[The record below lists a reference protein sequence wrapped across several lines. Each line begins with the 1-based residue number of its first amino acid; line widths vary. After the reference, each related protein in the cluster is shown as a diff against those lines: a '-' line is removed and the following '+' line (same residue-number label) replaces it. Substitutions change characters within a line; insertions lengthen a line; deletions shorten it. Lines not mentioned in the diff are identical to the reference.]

1 MAEETK
7 FSQEQV
13 TPELSESDKIRK
25 RVSEYKAQLSPNSL
39 QVIEVMLNQQ
49 LAGGKI
55 KAGDLDALILLR
67 DDVNKASIDYRT
79 QLEHAQRRLNE
90 LAETEMAEKVAAEEA
105 AKQALVDSRDAERQ
119 RRKAVED
126 RLAQMEA
133 VLASH
138 GISMDLNQDGVV
150 GLKDG
155 QVADEL
161 TAEEQAKV
169 DNMIQV
175 EKDNVTTQPSRA
187 FQMARAMNPEPSVS
201 QQMQDELEPLHTE
214 PSNGEIHRP
223 LPDPM
228 ESWDGPLTHEPSVS
242 DEQMAAANE
251 MISELEEEEGFDAN
265 GSPTRE
271 VPRSIPQSET
281 TKTFGQWDRE
291 TQLELK
297 LREEVPNDAKG
308 TEDFN
313 AEVER
318 VSQQADSAPVISN
331 SQLPGDETTEYDESD
346 DIEAAKRI
354 ETPTEDGG
362 PDSEFV
368 LSRQGVKMIADY
380 PEEEEYEEITIPTE
394 SELKKMTKS
403 AIAEHAGVLDFDIPT
418 TLTKAKMIE
427 KFMVEVETYITNLQ
441 ESGEFVSA
449 TTEEDED
456 ADTDNHKDG
465 GYF

>member
-25 RVSEYKAQLSPNSL
+25 RINEYKAQLSPNSL

-105 AKQALVDSRDAERQ
+105 AKQALVESRDAERQ

-126 RLAQMEA
+126 RMAQMEA

-138 GISMDLNQDGVV
+138 GISMYLNQDGVV

-161 TAEEQAKV
+161 TAEEQAQV

-187 FQMARAMNPEPSVS
+187 FQMARAMNPEPIS
-201 QQMQDELEPLHTE
+201 P
-214 PSNGEIHRP
+214 P
-223 LPDPM
+223 PDPM
-228 ESWDGPLTHEPSVS
+228 ESWDRPLTHEPSVS
-242 DEQMAAANE
+242 DEQMAEANE
-251 MISELEEEEGFDAN
+251 MITELEEEGFDAN

-271 VPRSIPQSET
+271 VPRSVPQSET

-297 LREEVPNDAKG
+297 LREEVPEDAMG
-308 TEDFN
+308 TEEFN

-318 VSQQADSAPVISN
+318 VTQQANSAPVISN
-331 SQLPGDETTEYDESD
+331 SQLPNPTDTEYDESD
-346 DIEAAKRI
+346 DIEASKRVI
-354 ETPTEDGG
+354 DTPTEDGG
-362 PDSEFV
+362 PDDGFV
-368 LSRQGVKMIADY
+368 LSRQSVKMIDDY

-418 TLTKAKMIE
+418 SLTKAKMVE
-427 KFMVEVETYITNLQ
+427 KFMAEVEAYITNLQ

-456 ADTDNHKDG
+456 ADTDNNKDG

>member
-1 MAEETK
+1 MAEETR

-25 RVSEYKAQLSPNSL
+25 RVNEYKAQLSPNSL

-49 LAGGKI
+49 LAGGKT

-119 RRKAVED
+119 RRKTVED

-161 TAEEQAKV
+161 TAEEQTQV

-187 FQMARAMNPEPSVS
+187 FQMARAMNPA
-201 QQMQDELEPLHTE
+201 
-214 PSNGEIHRP
+214 
-223 LPDPM
+223 PDPM
-228 ESWDGPLTHEPSVS
+228 ESWDEPLTHEPSVS
-242 DEQMAAANE
+242 DEQMAEANE
-251 MISELEEEEGFDAN
+251 MIQNIEEEGFDAN
-265 GSPTRE
+265 GSPTSE
-271 VPRSIPQSET
+271 VATSVPQSET

-297 LREEVPNDAKG
+297 LREEVPENAMG

-318 VSQQADSAPVISN
+318 VSQQANSAPVISN
-331 SQLPGDETTEYDESD
+331 SQLPEPSNTEYDESD
-346 DIEAAKRI
+346 DIEASKRVI
-354 ETPTEDGG
+354 DTPTEDGG
-362 PDSEFV
+362 PDDGFV
-368 LSRQGVKMIADY
+368 LSRQTVKMIEDY
-380 PEEEEYEEITIPTE
+380 PEEEEYDEVTIPTE

-403 AIAEHAGVLDFDIPT
+403 AIAEHAGILDFDIPT
-418 TLTKAKMIE
+418 SLTKAKMVE
-427 KFMVEVETYITNLQ
+427 KFMAEVEAYITNLQ

-449 TTEEDED
+449 TTEENED
-456 ADTDNHKDG
+456 ADTDNNKDG

>member
-1 MAEETK
+1 MAEDTT
-7 FSQEQV
+7 FAQQQV

-25 RVSEYKAQLSPNSL
+25 RINEYKAQLTPNSL

-49 LAGGKI
+49 LASGKI

-79 QLEHAQRRLNE
+79 SLEHAQRRLNE

-119 RRKAVED
+119 RRKSVED

-150 GLKDG
+150 GLKEG

-187 FQMARAMNPEPSVS
+187 FQMARAMNPAPTHSA
-201 QQMQDELEPLHTE
+201 D
-214 PSNGEIHRP
+214 GG
-223 LPDPM
+223 
-228 ESWDGPLTHEPSVS
+228 WDAEYIEPSVS
-242 DEQMAAANE
+242 DEQMAAANQ
-251 MISELEEEEGFDAN
+251 MITELEEEGFDAN
-265 GSPTRE
+265 GSPTTE
-271 VPRSIPQSET
+271 VPKSVPQSET
-281 TKTFGQWDRE
+281 TKTFSEWDKE

-318 VSQQADSAPVISN
+318 VTQQANSAPVISN
-331 SQLPGDETTEYDESD
+331 SQLPDPTESV
-346 DIEAAKRI
+346 
-354 ETPTEDGG
+354 ETPTDDGG
-362 PDSEFV
+362 PDDEFV
-368 LSRQGVKMIADY
+368 LSRQSVKMIEDY

-427 KFMVEVETYITNLQ
+427 KFMSEVEAYITNLQ

-449 TTEEDED
+449 TTEDDED

>member
-13 TPELSESDKIRK
+13 TPELSESDRIRK
-25 RVSEYKAQLSPNSL
+25 RVNEYKAQLSPNSL

-67 DDVNKASIDYRT
+67 DDINKASIDYRT

-119 RRKAVED
+119 RRKTVED

-161 TAEEQAKV
+161 TAEEQAQV

-187 FQMARAMNPEPSVS
+187 FQMARAMNPA
-201 QQMQDELEPLHTE
+201 
-214 PSNGEIHRP
+214 
-223 LPDPM
+223 PDPM
-228 ESWDGPLTHEPSVS
+228 ETWDGPLTHEPSVS
-242 DEQMAAANE
+242 DEQMAEANE
-251 MISELEEEEGFDAN
+251 MISELEEEGFDAN
-265 GSPTRE
+265 GSPTTE
-271 VPRSIPQSET
+271 VATSVPQSET

-297 LREEVPNDAKG
+297 LREEVPEDAMG
-308 TEDFN
+308 TEEFN

-318 VSQQADSAPVISN
+318 VTQQASSAPVISN
-331 SQLPGDETTEYDESD
+331 SQLPEDDET
-346 DIEAAKRI
+346 I
-354 ETPTEDGG
+354 ETPTDDGG
-362 PDSEFV
+362 PDDEFV
-368 LSRQGVKMIADY
+368 LSRQSVKMIEDY

-418 TLTKAKMIE
+418 TLTKAKMVE
-427 KFMVEVETYITNLQ
+427 KFMAEVETYIANLQ

>member
-25 RVSEYKAQLSPNSL
+25 RVNEYKAQLSPNSL

-67 DDVNKASIDYRT
+67 DDINKASIDYRT

-119 RRKAVED
+119 RRKTVED

-161 TAEEQAKV
+161 TAEEQAQV

-187 FQMARAMNPEPSVS
+187 FQMARAMN
-201 QQMQDELEPLHTE
+201 TA
-214 PSNGEIHRP
+214 
-223 LPDPM
+223 PDPM
-228 ESWDGPLTHEPSVS
+228 ETWDGPLTHEPSVS
-242 DEQMAAANE
+242 DEQMAEANE
-251 MISELEEEEGFDAN
+251 MISELEEEGFDAN
-265 GSPTRE
+265 GSPTTE
-271 VPRSIPQSET
+271 VATSVPQSET

-297 LREEVPNDAKG
+297 LREEVPEDAMG
-308 TEDFN
+308 TEEFN

-318 VSQQADSAPVISN
+318 VTQQASSAPVISN
-331 SQLPGDETTEYDESD
+331 SQLPEDDET
-346 DIEAAKRI
+346 I
-354 ETPTEDGG
+354 ETPTDDGG
-362 PDSEFV
+362 PDDEFV
-368 LSRQGVKMIADY
+368 LSRQSVKMIEDY
-380 PEEEEYEEITIPTE
+380 TEEEEEYDEVTIPTE

-403 AIAEHAGVLDFDIPT
+403 VIAEHASVLDFDIPT
-418 TLTKAKMIE
+418 TLTKSKMIE
-427 KFMVEVETYITNLQ
+427 KFMAEVEAYIANLQ
-441 ESGEFVSA
+441 ESIEFVSA
-449 TTEEDED
+449 TTDEDED

>member
-25 RVSEYKAQLSPNSL
+25 RVNEYKAQLSPNSL

-67 DDVNKASIDYRT
+67 DDINKASIDYRT

-119 RRKAVED
+119 RRKTVED

-161 TAEEQAKV
+161 TAEEQAQV

-187 FQMARAMNPEPSVS
+187 FQMARAMNPA
-201 QQMQDELEPLHTE
+201 
-214 PSNGEIHRP
+214 
-223 LPDPM
+223 PDPM
-228 ESWDGPLTHEPSVS
+228 ETWDGPLTHEPSVS
-242 DEQMAAANE
+242 DEQMAEANE
-251 MISELEEEEGFDAN
+251 MISELEEEGFDAN
-265 GSPTRE
+265 GSPTTE
-271 VPRSIPQSET
+271 VPKSVPQSET
-281 TKTFGQWDRE
+281 TKTFSEWDKE

-297 LREEVPNDAKG
+297 LREEVPEDAKG

-318 VSQQADSAPVISN
+318 VTQQASSAPVISN
-331 SQLPGDETTEYDESD
+331 SQLPDPTEVL
-346 DIEAAKRI
+346 

-362 PDSEFV
+362 PDDEFV
-368 LSRQGVKMIADY
+368 LSRQSVKMIEDY

>member
-105 AKQALVDSRDAERQ
+105 AKQALIDSRDAERQ
-119 RRKAVED
+119 RRKTVED

-161 TAEEQAKV
+161 TAEEQAQV

-187 FQMARAMNPEPSVS
+187 FQMARAMNPA
-201 QQMQDELEPLHTE
+201 
-214 PSNGEIHRP
+214 
-223 LPDPM
+223 PDPM
-228 ESWDGPLTHEPSVS
+228 ETWDGPLTHEPSVS
-242 DEQMAAANE
+242 DEQMAEANE
-251 MISELEEEEGFDAN
+251 MISELEEEGFDAN
-265 GSPTRE
+265 GSPTTE
-271 VPRSIPQSET
+271 VPKSVPQSET
-281 TKTFGQWDRE
+281 TKTFSEWDKE

-297 LREEVPNDAKG
+297 LREEVPEDAMG
-308 TEDFN
+308 TEEFN

-318 VSQQADSAPVISN
+318 VTQQANSAPVISN
-331 SQLPGDETTEYDESD
+331 SQLPDPTESV
-346 DIEAAKRI
+346 
-354 ETPTEDGG
+354 ETPTDDGG
-362 PDSEFV
+362 PDDEFV
-368 LSRQGVKMIADY
+368 LSRQSVKMIEDY

-418 TLTKAKMIE
+418 TLTKAKMVE
-427 KFMVEVETYITNLQ
+427 KFMAEVETYIANLQ

>member
-13 TPELSESDKIRK
+13 TPELSESDRIRK
-25 RVSEYKAQLSPNSL
+25 RVNEYKAQLSPNSL

-67 DDVNKASIDYRT
+67 DDINKASIDYRT

-119 RRKAVED
+119 RRKTVED

-150 GLKDG
+150 GLKEG

-161 TAEEQAKV
+161 TAEEQTQV

-187 FQMARAMNPEPSVS
+187 FQMARAMNPA
-201 QQMQDELEPLHTE
+201 
-214 PSNGEIHRP
+214 
-223 LPDPM
+223 PDPM
-228 ESWDGPLTHEPSVS
+228 ETWDEPLTHEPSVS
-242 DEQMAAANE
+242 DEQMAEANE
-251 MISELEEEEGFDAN
+251 MISELEEEGFDAN
-265 GSPTRE
+265 GSPTTE
-271 VPRSIPQSET
+271 VATSVPQSET

-297 LREEVPNDAKG
+297 LREEVPEDAMG
-308 TEDFN
+308 TEEFN

-318 VSQQADSAPVISN
+318 VTQQASSAPVISN
-331 SQLPGDETTEYDESD
+331 SQLPEDDET
-346 DIEAAKRI
+346 I
-354 ETPTEDGG
+354 ETPTDDGG
-362 PDSEFV
+362 PDDEFV
-368 LSRQGVKMIADY
+368 LSRQSVKMIEDY

-418 TLTKAKMIE
+418 TLTKAKMVE
-427 KFMVEVETYITNLQ
+427 KFMAEVETYIANLQ

>member
-1 MAEETK
+1 MAEETR

-25 RVSEYKAQLSPNSL
+25 RVNEYKAQLTPNSL

-119 RRKAVED
+119 RRKTVED

-161 TAEEQAKV
+161 TAEEQTQV

-187 FQMARAMNPEPSVS
+187 FQMARAMNPA
-201 QQMQDELEPLHTE
+201 
-214 PSNGEIHRP
+214 
-223 LPDPM
+223 PDPM
-228 ESWDGPLTHEPSVS
+228 ESWDEPLTHEPSVS
-242 DEQMAAANE
+242 DEQMAEANE
-251 MISELEEEEGFDAN
+251 MIQNIEEEGFDAN
-265 GSPTRE
+265 GSPTSE
-271 VPRSIPQSET
+271 VATSVPQSET
-281 TKTFGQWDRE
+281 TKTFGQWDKE

-297 LREEVPNDAKG
+297 LREDVPSDAMG

-331 SQLPGDETTEYDESD
+331 SQLPSDTEYDESD
-346 DIEAAKRI
+346 DIEASKRVI
-354 ETPTEDGG
+354 DTPTEDGG
-362 PDSEFV
+362 PDDGFV
-368 LSRQGVKMIADY
+368 LSRQTVKMIEDY
-380 PEEEEYEEITIPTE
+380 PEEEEYDEVTIPTE

-403 AIAEHAGVLDFDIPT
+403 AIAEHAGVLDFDTPT
-418 TLTKAKMIE
+418 SLTKAKMVE
-427 KFMVEVETYITNLQ
+427 KFMAEVEAYITNLQ

-449 TTEEDED
+449 TTEENED
-456 ADTDNHKDG
+456 ADTDNNKDG

>member
-161 TAEEQAKV
+161 TAEEQAQV

-187 FQMARAMNPEPSVS
+187 FQMARAMNPA
-201 QQMQDELEPLHTE
+201 
-214 PSNGEIHRP
+214 
-223 LPDPM
+223 PDPM
-228 ESWDGPLTHEPSVS
+228 ETWDGPLTHEPSVS
-242 DEQMAAANE
+242 DEQMAEANE
-251 MISELEEEEGFDAN
+251 MISELEEEGFDAN
-265 GSPTRE
+265 GSPTTE
-271 VPRSIPQSET
+271 VPKSVPQSET
-281 TKTFGQWDRE
+281 TKTFSEWDKE

-331 SQLPGDETTEYDESD
+331 SQLPEDDET
-346 DIEAAKRI
+346 I
-354 ETPTEDGG
+354 ETPTDDGG
-362 PDSEFV
+362 PDDEFV
-368 LSRQGVKMIADY
+368 LSRQSVKMIEDY

-418 TLTKAKMIE
+418 TLTKAKMVE
-427 KFMVEVETYITNLQ
+427 KFMAEVETYIANLQ

>member
-25 RVSEYKAQLSPNSL
+25 RINEYKAQLTPNSL

-49 LAGGKI
+49 LASGKI

-79 QLEHAQRRLNE
+79 SLEHAQRRLNE

-105 AKQALVDSRDAERQ
+105 AKQALIDSRDAERQ
-119 RRKAVED
+119 RRKTVED

-161 TAEEQAKV
+161 TAEEQAQV

-187 FQMARAMNPEPSVS
+187 FQMARAMNPA
-201 QQMQDELEPLHTE
+201 
-214 PSNGEIHRP
+214 
-223 LPDPM
+223 PDPM
-228 ESWDGPLTHEPSVS
+228 ETWDGPLTHEPSVS
-242 DEQMAAANE
+242 DEQMAEANE
-251 MISELEEEEGFDAN
+251 MISELEEEGFDAN
-265 GSPTRE
+265 GSPTTE
-271 VPRSIPQSET
+271 VPKSVPQSET
-281 TKTFGQWDRE
+281 TKTFSEWDKE

-318 VSQQADSAPVISN
+318 VTQQASSAPVISN
-331 SQLPGDETTEYDESD
+331 SQLPEDDET
-346 DIEAAKRI
+346 I
-354 ETPTEDGG
+354 ETPTDDGG
-362 PDSEFV
+362 PDDEFV
-368 LSRQGVKMIADY
+368 LSRQSVKMIEDY

-418 TLTKAKMIE
+418 TLTKAKMVE
-427 KFMVEVETYITNLQ
+427 KFMAEVETYIANLQ

>member
-161 TAEEQAKV
+161 TAEEQAQV

-187 FQMARAMNPEPSVS
+187 FQMARAMNPA
-201 QQMQDELEPLHTE
+201 
-214 PSNGEIHRP
+214 
-223 LPDPM
+223 PDPM
-228 ESWDGPLTHEPSVS
+228 ETWDGPLTHEPSVS
-242 DEQMAAANE
+242 DEQMAEANE
-251 MISELEEEEGFDAN
+251 MISELEEEGFDAN
-265 GSPTRE
+265 GSPTTE
-271 VPRSIPQSET
+271 VPKSVPQSET
-281 TKTFGQWDRE
+281 TKTFSEWDKE

-318 VSQQADSAPVISN
+318 VTQQASSAPVISN
-331 SQLPGDETTEYDESD
+331 SQLPEDDET
-346 DIEAAKRI
+346 I
-354 ETPTEDGG
+354 ETPTDDGG
-362 PDSEFV
+362 PDDEFV
-368 LSRQGVKMIADY
+368 LSRQSVKMIEDY

-418 TLTKAKMIE
+418 TLTKAKMVE
-427 KFMVEVETYITNLQ
+427 KFMAEVETYIANLQ

>member
-25 RVSEYKAQLSPNSL
+25 RVNEYKAQLSPNSL

-67 DDVNKASIDYRT
+67 DDINKASIDYRT

-119 RRKAVED
+119 RRKTVED

-161 TAEEQAKV
+161 TAEEQAQV

-187 FQMARAMNPEPSVS
+187 FQMARAMNPA
-201 QQMQDELEPLHTE
+201 
-214 PSNGEIHRP
+214 
-223 LPDPM
+223 PDPM
-228 ESWDGPLTHEPSVS
+228 ETWDEPLTHEPSVS
-242 DEQMAAANE
+242 DEQMAEANE
-251 MISELEEEEGFDAN
+251 MISELEEEGFDAN
-265 GSPTRE
+265 GSPTTE
-271 VPRSIPQSET
+271 VATSVPQSET

-297 LREEVPNDAKG
+297 LREEVPEDAMG
-308 TEDFN
+308 TEEFN

-318 VSQQADSAPVISN
+318 VTQQASSAPVISN
-331 SQLPGDETTEYDESD
+331 SQLPEDDET
-346 DIEAAKRI
+346 I
-354 ETPTEDGG
+354 ETPTDDGG
-362 PDSEFV
+362 PDDEFV
-368 LSRQGVKMIADY
+368 LSRQSVKMIEDY
-380 PEEEEYEEITIPTE
+380 PEEEEEYDEVTIPTE

-427 KFMVEVETYITNLQ
+427 KFMSEVEAYITNLQ

>member
-161 TAEEQAKV
+161 TAEEQAQV

-187 FQMARAMNPEPSVS
+187 FQMARAMNPA
-201 QQMQDELEPLHTE
+201 
-214 PSNGEIHRP
+214 
-223 LPDPM
+223 PDPM
-228 ESWDGPLTHEPSVS
+228 ETWDGPLTHEPSVS
-242 DEQMAAANE
+242 DEQMAEANE
-251 MISELEEEEGFDAN
+251 MISELEEEGFDAN
-265 GSPTRE
+265 GSPTTE
-271 VPRSIPQSET
+271 VPKSVPQSET
-281 TKTFGQWDRE
+281 TKTFSEWDKE

-318 VSQQADSAPVISN
+318 VTQQANSAPVISN
-331 SQLPGDETTEYDESD
+331 SQLPEDDET
-346 DIEAAKRI
+346 IEP
-354 ETPTEDGG
+354 PTDDGG
-362 PDSEFV
+362 PGDEFT
-368 LSRQGVKMIADY
+368 LSRQSVKMIEDY

-418 TLTKAKMIE
+418 TLTKAKMVE
-427 KFMVEVETYITNLQ
+427 KFMAEVETYIANLQ

>member
-25 RVSEYKAQLSPNSL
+25 RVNEYKAQLSPNSL

-161 TAEEQAKV
+161 TAEEQAQV

-187 FQMARAMNPEPSVS
+187 FQMARAMNPA
-201 QQMQDELEPLHTE
+201 
-214 PSNGEIHRP
+214 
-223 LPDPM
+223 PDPM
-228 ESWDGPLTHEPSVS
+228 ETWDGPLTHEPSVS
-242 DEQMAAANE
+242 DEQMAEANE
-251 MISELEEEEGFDAN
+251 MISELEEEGFDAN
-265 GSPTRE
+265 GSPTTE
-271 VPRSIPQSET
+271 VPKSVPQSET

-331 SQLPGDETTEYDESD
+331 SQLPDPTESV
-346 DIEAAKRI
+346 
-354 ETPTEDGG
+354 ETPTDDGG
-362 PDSEFV
+362 PDDEFV
-368 LSRQGVKMIADY
+368 LSRQSVKMIEDY

-418 TLTKAKMIE
+418 TLTKAKMVE
-427 KFMVEVETYITNLQ
+427 KFMAEVETYIANLQ

>member
-161 TAEEQAKV
+161 TAEEQAQV

-187 FQMARAMNPEPSVS
+187 FQMARAMNPA
-201 QQMQDELEPLHTE
+201 
-214 PSNGEIHRP
+214 
-223 LPDPM
+223 PDPM
-228 ESWDGPLTHEPSVS
+228 ETWDGPLTHEPSVS
-242 DEQMAAANE
+242 DEQMAEANE
-251 MISELEEEEGFDAN
+251 MISELEEEGFDAN
-265 GSPTRE
+265 GSPTTE
-271 VPRSIPQSET
+271 VATSVPQSET

-331 SQLPGDETTEYDESD
+331 SQLPEDDET
-346 DIEAAKRI
+346 I
-354 ETPTEDGG
+354 ETPTDDGG
-362 PDSEFV
+362 PDDEFV
-368 LSRQGVKMIADY
+368 LSRQSVKMIEDY

-418 TLTKAKMIE
+418 TLTKAKMVE
-427 KFMVEVETYITNLQ
+427 KFMAEVETYIANLQ